1 MKSRIEVKSLLN
13 HTLLIKFTFIF
24 FDVLLFFGDTF
35 LLFSRHYSINF
46 WPEYCRGTSLNF
58 GAAACLTARILM
70 FFLDKVQ
77 FPFSW
82 CLIFSLNMLVM
93 FIRIWTWG
101 FSLIIENAAHHLHLI
116 LFLLEAETESHLSI
130 SWSKHKIG
138 QKVTPLS

>member
-58 GAAACLTARILM
+58 GAAAWILM
-70 FFLDKVQ
+70 SFLDKVQ
-77 FPFSW
+77 FSFSV
-82 CLIFSLNMLVM
+82 LVVILRNMLVM
-93 FIRIWTWG
+93 FIGIWTWG

-138 QKVTPLS
+138 QKVPLEISI

>member
-58 GAAACLTARILM
+58 GAAAWILM
-70 FFLDKVQ
+70 SFLDKVQ

-116 LFLLEAETESHLSI
+116 LFLLEAETKSNLSI
-130 SWSKHKIG
+130 SYTKSWWMG
-138 QKVTPLS
+138 T